1 MQSFIF
7 ELVHFESCFQQHFY
21 IKFLFVLFDFEVL
34 DIEIQGYDFL
44 IKEIEFIFLIIRVVF
59 EDQGLTDY
67 W

>member
-7 ELVHFESCFQQHFY
+7 ELVHFESCFKQHFY

-44 IKEIEFIFLIIRVVF
+44 IKEIGFIFLIIKVAF
-59 EDQGLTDY
+59 EDQELTDY